1 MLHTARRWPGT
12 LRADGRAPT
21 DCSTG
26 CRVPAR
32 PCWQGAGAVREAG
45 NRHQSWHCGGSCQFL
60 SCLLPKVCNSPSKS
74 LLDPVVPGFLLEITS
89 AALSCCGS
97 VCFGFST
104 HRGNAHYSRQILW
117 KGYRFI
123 NVVII
128 CAFELVRKNPV
139 HPTFGVYMNIWIALL
154 LHISSESLCNLFL
167 KTEVNDRSNYSSGIV
182 KGQELRKQMNV
193 LEHQPQPASVLRCAY
208 VFQISWP

>member
-26 CRVPAR
+26 RRVPAR

-45 NRHQSWHCGGSCQFL
+45 NRHQSWPCGGSCQFL
-60 SCLLPKVCNSPSKS
+60 SCLSPKVCNSPSKS
-74 LLDPVVPGFLLEITS
+74 LSDPVVLGFLLEITS

-104 HRGNAHYSRQILW
+104 HRGKAHYITADRSCE
-117 KGYRFI
+117 K
-123 NVVII
+123 V
-128 CAFELVRKNPV
+128 
-139 HPTFGVYMNIWIALL
+139 TALL
-154 LHISSESLCNLFL
+154 TLLLFVHLNWSEKIQSIQHLVC
-167 KTEVNDRSNYSSGIV
+167 T
-182 KGQELRKQMNV
+182 
-193 LEHQPQPASVLRCAY
+193 
-208 VFQISWP
+208 